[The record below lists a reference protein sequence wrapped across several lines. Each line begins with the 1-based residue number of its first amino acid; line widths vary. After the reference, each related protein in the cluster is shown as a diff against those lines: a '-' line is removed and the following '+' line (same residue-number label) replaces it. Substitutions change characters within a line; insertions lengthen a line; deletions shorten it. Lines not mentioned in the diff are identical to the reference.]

1 MHHSAASPPILF
13 SAPLCRRDKTK
24 EPEVQGEN
32 GVVIPNPP
40 EVDGSTGDPRPKV
53 LGRSSSELP
62 AEGVNYYAPYPVQP
76 AHSIASLNSLGGTS
90 PYPPPMPPIPPGFR
104 PQVVGMPMWAP
115 HNLLNHRRTASGG
128 SIGIGSNPSPAHS
141 RQPSDLTTDGRRYPE
156 YSYYYPYQY
165 HYMPQPMYMY
175 GSPVGHRRVATMDAE
190 LEAYHYHQE
199 SGNSMQAPNL
209 KRPHTTDLLEREV
222 PRGMSPMY
230 PHYYQ
235 YHYPQESDMS
245 HFTNASEQP
254 MIHPFPRREPKLVPY
269 SAGRHPNGVVGE
281 PSEGKA
287 SMDHFLD
294 YQLEQHRK
302 DSMRREHYSAEKL
315 PNGVVGEPSEGK
327 ASMDHFLD
335 SELEQHRRDSMR
347 DGAGAGSNDI
357 RSDASE
363 VSSASGKLASS
374 VGLANSA
381 HSIESEVL

>member
-1 MHHSAASPPILF
+1 MYHSATAPPILL
-13 SAPLCRRDKTK
+13 SAPLCRRNKTEGPK
-24 EPEVQGEN
+24 EQSEN
-32 GVVIPNPP
+32 VIIPNPP
-40 EVDGSTGDPRPKV
+40 EVDGPTGDPRPKA

-62 AEGVNYYAPYPVQP
+62 AEGYNFYAPYPVHP
-76 AHSIASLNSLGGTS
+76 AHSMASLNSVGGTS
-90 PYPPPMPPIPPGFR
+90 PYPPPMPPIHPGFR
-104 PQVVGMPMWAP
+104 PPVVGMPMWPP

-141 RQPSDLTTDGRRYPE
+141 RQPSDLTTDARRYPE

-165 HYMPQPMYMY
+165 HYMPQHMYMY
-175 GSPVGHRRVATMDAE
+175 GSPVAHRRVATMDAE
-190 LEAYHYHQE
+190 LEAYHYHQD

-222 PRGMSPMY
+222 PRGTSPMH
-230 PHYYQ
+230 PYYY

-245 HFTNASEQP
+245 QVTSASEQP
-254 MIHPFPRREPKLVPY
+254 IIHPFPRRELKLTREY
-269 SAGRHPNGVVGE
+269 YLAGR
-281 PSEGKA
+281 
-287 SMDHFLD
+287 
-294 YQLEQHRK
+294 
-302 DSMRREHYSAEKL
+302 L

-327 ASMDHFLD
+327 ASMERFLD
-335 SELEQHRRDSMR
+335 SQLEQHRKDSMR
-347 DGAGAGSNDI
+347 DAAGPASNDI